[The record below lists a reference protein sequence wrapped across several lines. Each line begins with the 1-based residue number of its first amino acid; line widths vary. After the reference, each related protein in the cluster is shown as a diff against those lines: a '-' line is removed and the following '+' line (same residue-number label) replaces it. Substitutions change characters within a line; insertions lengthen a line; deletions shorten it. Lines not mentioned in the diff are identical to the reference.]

1 MSRRDNPYPEDTTL
15 DVSNVNLDCTFANR
29 PTPTMPRT
37 RLFGIA
43 VSFLMHLTAESAGD
57 SVGQRSLTA
66 EYSDANWPYLCGPA
80 CVILLGIRGTIV
92 GNAFPDL
99 AEIYDTHA
107 PKIFRYLYHRLG
119 DQALAEDLTSE
130 VFVRFLHARP
140 APDNL
145 LAFLYRMAHN
155 LFVDYLR
162 RNPPLQQLDE
172 NIPADGNDPTHLAE
186 IEMERMRLR
195 RALLRLTA
203 EQQQVIVLKFLE
215 GLSNEEI
222 ARVVGKPVGAVK
234 ALQHRGLGTL
244 RNLLSSQ
251 VRLDWQLEQAGE

>member
-1 MSRRDNPYPEDTTL
+1 M
-15 DVSNVNLDCTFANR
+15 
-29 PTPTMPRT
+29 
-37 RLFGIA
+37 
-43 VSFLMHLTAESAGD
+43 GD
-57 SVGQRSLTA
+57 AL
-66 EYSDANWPYLCGPA
+66 SD
-80 CVILLGIRGTIV
+80 LG
-92 GNAFPDL
+92 
-99 AEIYDTHA
+99 EIYDTNA
-107 PKIFRYLYHRLG
+107 PKIFRYLYHRVG

-140 APDNL
+140 TPDNL

-162 RNPPLQQLDE
+162 RNPRMQSLDE
-172 NIPADGNDPTHLAE
+172 NLPADGGDPMRLAE
-186 IEMERMRLR
+186 IEMERVRLR
-195 RALLRLTA
+195 RALLRLTP

-244 RNLLSSQ
+244 RNLLSAQ
-251 VRLDWQLEQAGE
+251 MRLDWQLEQAGE